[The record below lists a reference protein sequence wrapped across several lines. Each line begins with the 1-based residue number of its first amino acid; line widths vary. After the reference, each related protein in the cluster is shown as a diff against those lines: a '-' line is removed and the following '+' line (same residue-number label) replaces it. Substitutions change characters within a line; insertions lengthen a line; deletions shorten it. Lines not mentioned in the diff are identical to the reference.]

1 MIISLKLVHFPG
13 SRLATRVPG
22 GVTRRIPGYPPD
34 QRGGVQ
40 IENEIAIKY
49 ILQPFPA
56 WPGGGVEIEKWT
68 SFFQFSQPS
77 ILFKD

>member
-22 GVTRRIPGYPPD
+22 GVTRRILGYPPEK
-34 QRGGVQ
+34 RGGVQ

-49 ILQPFPA
+49 IQPPFPA
-56 WPGGGVEIEKWT
+56 
-68 SFFQFSQPS
+68 
-77 ILFKD
+77 